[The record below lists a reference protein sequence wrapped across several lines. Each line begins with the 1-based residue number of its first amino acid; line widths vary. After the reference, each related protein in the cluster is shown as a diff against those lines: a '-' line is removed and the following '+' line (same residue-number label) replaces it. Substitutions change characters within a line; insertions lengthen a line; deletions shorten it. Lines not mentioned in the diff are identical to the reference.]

1 MCSPG
6 RAAARWP
13 WVRFA
18 AMIISQVFGVSILPL
33 ASAGCALL
41 SVILMYVIPFPFR
54 APNEVVRPW
63 SLDRFFLP
71 KSTPLVVNTILIT
84 ATFGLLLSLPLS
96 LTFYALMLPGFLLA
110 LLAEKYVF
118 ANAEL
123 ESEAITGLI
132 VLFVGFLMLLTRNF
146 DWVSPYV
153 AVMAGFAF
161 GLLGSRFLLFFIKL
175 SQHCQ
180 RGTVQSSFFLSW
192 ELGLWLGLYAGF
204 GLLHRDLHS
213 VVVCS
218 IVLIGVALLVYHFL
232 IHGWY
237 VTHKNR

>member
-1 MCSPG
+1 
-6 RAAARWP
+6 
-13 WVRFA
+13 
-18 AMIISQVFGVSILPL
+18 MIISQVFGVSILPL

-41 SVILMYVIPFPFR
+41 SLILMYVIPFPFR

-123 ESEAITGLI
+123 ESEAIT
-132 VLFVGFLMLLTRNF
+132 
-146 DWVSPYV
+146 D
-153 AVMAGFAF
+153 
-161 GLLGSRFLLFFIKL
+161 
-175 SQHCQ
+175 
-180 RGTVQSSFFLSW
+180 
-192 ELGLWLGLYAGF
+192 
-204 GLLHRDLHS
+204 
-213 VVVCS
+213 
-218 IVLIGVALLVYHFL
+218 
-232 IHGWY
+232 
-237 VTHKNR
+237 